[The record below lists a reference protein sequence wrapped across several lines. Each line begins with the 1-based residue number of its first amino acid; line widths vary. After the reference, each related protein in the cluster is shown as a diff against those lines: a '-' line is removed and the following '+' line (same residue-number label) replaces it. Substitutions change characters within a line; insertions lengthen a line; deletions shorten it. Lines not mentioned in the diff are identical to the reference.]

1 MTDQQ
6 TDRDAWWDHAC
17 RELVPRA
24 LAAATGCDPV
34 CAREI
39 GADIAARG
47 RAFARCGPSARDV
60 LITPF
65 VEEAIHHRPAEAPL
79 SVRSAVVV
87 VVRNSL
93 VEREHALGRLG
104 DADVRSITKVMT
116 ELLHAF
122 LVMQPRA
129 REPGWLAGEFAGLPG
144 RYPRAWGAF
153 AALFQTLVRGGGS
166 AAYKVDY
173 RPGPLPSPR
182 LPGPGEISPRP
193 GAAMPGKPASAGPRE
208 PGTAGGRPGPGPLA
222 GSGLDPRLGA
232 GLVDRLADLAAGRD
246 EVLAVPSLSR
256 ISRRHDNL
264 LRVVEF
270 ALAQGGSVL
279 TANYLLRPGMVYVR
293 SGRLAIPDN
302 RNHAAS
308 FADQR
313 GLADVHRA
321 CAEAAL
327 ASLADAS

>member
-1 MTDQQ
+1 MSGRETEQ
-6 TDRDAWWDHAC
+6 DAWWDHAC

-24 LAAATGCDPV
+24 MAATTGCDPG
-34 CAREI
+34 CAREV
-39 GADIAARG
+39 GADIASRG

-65 VEEAIHHRPAEAPL
+65 VEEAIHHRPLDAPL

-93 VEREHALGRLG
+93 VERDHALGHLA
-104 DADVRSITKVMT
+104 DADIRAITKVMT

-122 LVMQPRA
+122 LVMRPRA
-129 REPGWLAGEFAGLPG
+129 REAGWLAGEFAGLPG
-144 RYPRAWGAF
+144 RYPRAWSAF
-153 AALFQTLVRGGGS
+153 AALFQVLVRGGGS
-166 AAYKVDY
+166 ATYQVDY
-173 RPGPLPSPR
+173 GPGPLPTPR
-182 LPGPGEISPRP
+182 LPGPGEISAPDVPCQRAP
-193 GAAMPGKPASAGPRE
+193 AGPE
-208 PGTAGGRPGPGPLA
+208 QAGTGPLA
-222 GSGLDPRLGA
+222 GSGLDPRFGA
-232 GLVDRLADLAAGRD
+232 RLVARLTDLAAGRD

-256 ISRRHDNL
+256 ISRRHDKL
-264 LRVVEF
+264 LRIVEF
-270 ALAQGGSVL
+270 ALAQGASVL
-279 TANYLLRPGMVYVR
+279 TTNYLLRPGAVYAR
-293 SGRLAIPDN
+293 SGRLAVPDH